1 MRTSGCLLDTLIL
14 FMISNSFYQ
23 TLSENLQSAKLFFS
37 IGEKNKARVIA
48 RQVAGKAIRSLLQEI
63 NIISS
68 SSLNPYQCLLIAKEN
83 YEIFSNVMEDLNT
96 LTQKVNPDYTFPEE
110 LDLIKSAKNILDFV
124 KEFN

>member
-1 MRTSGCLLDTLIL
+1 
-14 FMISNSFYQ
+14 MINNSFYQ
-23 TLSENLQSAKLFFS
+23 TLSENLQSANLFIS
-37 IGEKNKARVIA
+37 IGEENKARVIA

-68 SSLNPYQCLLIAKEN
+68 SSVNPYQCLIIAKEN
-83 YEIFSNVMEDLNT
+83 YEIFSNLMEDLNALT
-96 LTQKVNPDYTFPEE
+96 LKVNPDYTFPEE